1 MLRILIFFLVLSSQV
16 FAISIST
23 TKFDYPALNALT
35 TAGEYYDTSFESTSS
50 AATLSISSAPIMQ
63 SADNTE
69 CGATNPA
76 WKISASLNTSVNGLT
91 IQVRRVNN
99 GSGGTVTGG
108 DNYLTLS
115 TASQTFFCGSGDI
128 SSIGLQ
134 FQVVDFSVDDGH
146 GTDTWNILYKVETL

>member
-1 MLRILIFFLVLSSQV
+1 
-16 FAISIST
+16 
-23 TKFDYPALNALT
+23 
-35 TAGEYYDTSFESTSS
+35 
-50 AATLSISSAPIMQ
+50 
-63 SADNTE
+63 
-69 CGATNPA
+69 
-76 WKISASLNTSVNGLT
+76 VNGLT

-115 TASQTFFCGSGDI
+115 TVSQTFFCGSGDM

-134 FQVVDFSVDDGH
+134 FQVIDFGIDDGN